1 MRGRPKKAMPAA
13 PAAPVTIPPFRE
25 LEGFRVFDPGENKK
39 GMSERIGLWIGRDLI
54 RLTSGTSIALGEPDH
69 VLVFFDEL
77 RRRMMLQPAEGTEK
91 NAIRITVK
99 TRRRRTVI
107 QRKALHKEIL
117 RISGKD
123 ITAGTLWLPGHAADT
138 VRPSLIFCLDDMEEK
153 E

>member
-1 MRGRPKKAMPAA
+1 MRGRPKNETKA
-13 PAAPVTIPPFRE
+13 PAFRE
-25 LEGFRVFDPGENKK
+25 LEGFRVFEPGENKK
-39 GMSERIGLWIGRDLI
+39 DMSERIGLWIGRDLI
-54 RLTSGTSIALGEPDH
+54 RLTAGTSAALGEPTH
-69 VLVFFDEL
+69 VLVFFDDL
-77 RRRMMLQPAEGTEK
+77 RRRMMLQPANGTET